1 MVLASLG
8 AAFTAAALILVA
20 TGGTLA
26 FIAGRRERSGLAR
39 TARRLFYGGA
49 AALVG
54 AAAVLMVALL
64 THDFSIAF
72 VTEHTDRSMPAPLLA
87 ASFYAGQ
94 EGSLLYWTLL
104 LTLLGSAALAA
115 AAGSGVRLAAYA
127 TGCLAAVA
135 SFFLVVLVFVA
146 SPFDL
151 LRVTPADGLGL
162 NPVLRDGGMLVH
174 PPFLLAGFS
183 SFAIPFSF
191 AMAAL
196 LAGRNDGAWIA
207 RTRTFA
213 LLSWGLQ
220 GVGLSLGM
228 WWAYHVLGW
237 GGYWGWDPVEN
248 VALMPW
254 LVTTAYLHSAQVQ
267 ERVGQLRVWNLGLV
281 IAAFLLSVFGT
292 FIVRSGILP
301 SVHTFAVSPLG
312 PWFLGFLAVSAL
324 LSGALLAWRSPALAA
339 PRPLQPTV
347 SREGA
352 FLLQNVLLA
361 ALTAAILWG
370 TVLPLLSGMFGRQL
384 VVGSSYYER
393 VAAPLLAAVLALLA
407 LGPLLPWRH
416 RGKSWLRNLRPALV
430 AAALTLVVLGLM
442 GAPAGALV
450 ALPLIMAGLATA
462 ASEYVRGGL
471 RARRLLGP
479 WPLAAARLATRRRRR
494 YGAFLAH
501 LGILLVAAGVAGSH
515 FWQQERDVTLKPGQ
529 SATIAGQVLSL
540 QNIEERTIG
549 DHSETVAV
557 VRLGDHETLEPA
569 RLSYPALGGQAVT
582 RVAIR
587 STALED
593 VYLVVAGTSQDA
605 VAFRVFVNPLV
616 TWIWAGAALLMVGV
630 LLGHLGRTQPQLDAA
645 PLATRVPVAVR

>member
-49 AALVG
+49 AALLG

-196 LAGRNDGAWIA
+196 LAGRTDGA
-207 RTRTFA
+207 
-213 LLSWGLQ
+213 
-220 GVGLSLGM
+220 
-228 WWAYHVLGW
+228 
-237 GGYWGWDPVEN
+237 
-248 VALMPW
+248 
-254 LVTTAYLHSAQVQ
+254 
-267 ERVGQLRVWNLGLV
+267 
-281 IAAFLLSVFGT
+281 
-292 FIVRSGILP
+292 
-301 SVHTFAVSPLG
+301 
-312 PWFLGFLAVSAL
+312 
-324 LSGALLAWRSPALAA
+324 
-339 PRPLQPTV
+339 
-347 SREGA
+347 
-352 FLLQNVLLA
+352 
-361 ALTAAILWG
+361 
-370 TVLPLLSGMFGRQL
+370 
-384 VVGSSYYER
+384 
-393 VAAPLLAAVLALLA
+393 
-407 LGPLLPWRH
+407 
-416 RGKSWLRNLRPALV
+416 
-430 AAALTLVVLGLM
+430 
-442 GAPAGALV
+442 
-450 ALPLIMAGLATA
+450 
-462 ASEYVRGGL
+462 
-471 RARRLLGP
+471 
-479 WPLAAARLATRRRRR
+479 
-494 YGAFLAH
+494 
-501 LGILLVAAGVAGSH
+501 
-515 FWQQERDVTLKPGQ
+515 
-529 SATIAGQVLSL
+529 
-540 QNIEERTIG
+540 
-549 DHSETVAV
+549 
-557 VRLGDHETLEPA
+557 
-569 RLSYPALGGQAVT
+569 
-582 RVAIR
+582 
-587 STALED
+587 
-593 VYLVVAGTSQDA
+593 
-605 VAFRVFVNPLV
+605 
-616 TWIWAGAALLMVGV
+616 
-630 LLGHLGRTQPQLDAA
+630 
-645 PLATRVPVAVR
+645 